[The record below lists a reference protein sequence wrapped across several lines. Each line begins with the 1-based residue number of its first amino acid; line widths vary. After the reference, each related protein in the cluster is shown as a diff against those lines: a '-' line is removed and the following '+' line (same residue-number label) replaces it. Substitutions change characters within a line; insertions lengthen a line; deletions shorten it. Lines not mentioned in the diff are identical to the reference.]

1 MAYIIIKIGGEE
13 CIVSICNKFIIGWVS
28 DMLALKILRLAT
40 VGLWTYLQPSVY
52 RRHYGGVE
60 LPRWFWNLGTLL
72 GFQASWKNF
81 SSASPWLW
89 GRSQWC
95 WILRDG
101 TRYQIH
107 KQLVVFL
114 LSEICNQKWWYSK
127 TLSTSLQYSL
137 WTTDACR
144 NISKLTSTSSK
155 SLARAQIVDAETSG
169 LKLTWILHTL
179 QH

>member
-13 CIVSICNKFIIGWVS
+13 CIVSIFNKFIIGWVS

-40 VGLWTYLQPSVY
+40 VGLWTYLHHPCTAAIT
-52 RRHYGGVE
+52 GGVE

-107 KQLVVFL
+107 KQLVVFVVVGNL
-114 LSEICNQKWWYSK
+114 QPKMMIFKNSVYITPIFIMDNWCVPEHLK
-127 TLSTSLQYSL
+127 T
-137 WTTDACR
+137 
-144 NISKLTSTSSK
+144 
-155 SLARAQIVDAETSG
+155 
-169 LKLTWILHTL
+169 H
-179 QH
+179 